1 MSSRPELKLDW
12 ATHKAAKYAVEHW
25 HYSKKMPK
33 SKLAKIG
40 VWEQAKFIGCVIYGV
55 GASNK
60 LVKRYGLKP
69 EEGCELVRVALTAH
83 KTPCSRIIAIS
94 LNLIKKTFPKLRL
107 IVSFADTAQGH
118 HGGIYQ
124 AGGWIF
130 TGKSDDERQYKV
142 RGRWLHPRSACN
154 YGSTTGLPKRKMP
167 GKYRYLMPLDDEISK
182 RIKPLMQPYPKS
194 KACEVGDDCSNST
207 AAVQH
212 RPTRSKHERYG

>member
-124 AGGWIF
+124 AGGWVH
-130 TGKSDDERQYKV
+130 TGFSNDAVCRIYGKEV
-142 RGRWLHPRSACN
+142 HPRTVVSR
-154 YGSTTGLPKRKMP
+154 YGTRSLPWLQKNIDPNAIMVTSCD
-167 GKYRYLMPLDDEISK
+167 KYRYLMPLDMKMKELIEHL
-182 RIKPLMQPYPKS
+182 RQPYPKRV
-194 KACEVGDDCSNST
+194 K
-207 AAVQH
+207 
-212 RPTRSKHERYG
+212 